1 MSKKNT
7 ITNITK
13 QTKQPDS
20 QNKHSPNAIMYKTTF
35 INGKSESKKQ
45 IIYHDS
51 LMGPSSKDGNLKQKE
66 NFGATQICPI
76 DQVCFDIPSFD
87 EFMSKLGITKMF
99 DDLGQEFKKMGD
111 SIASAVDFSIFDK
124 IIADI
129 TSWNPIEDLEKAF
142 AGFDLME
149 IILEL
154 LMAFMAP
161 AIEVARQCMII
172 FIDILEPIIRT
183 ILPASSWRMFYYFT
197 IPILLFICTSLNM
210 FDVTLGLMNQLS
222 GAAL

>member
-7 ITNITK
+7 NTDITK

-20 QNKHSPNAIMYKTTF
+20 QNKRSPNAIMYKTTF

-45 IIYHDS
+45 IMYHDNS
-51 LMGPSSKDGNLKQKE
+51 MGTSAQDGNLKKKE
-66 NFGATQICPI
+66 NFGATQVCPI
-76 DQVCFDIPSFD
+76 DQVCFDLPSFD

-99 DDLGQEFKKMGD
+99 DDLGKEFKKMGD
-111 SIASAVDFSIFDK
+111 SISSAVDFSIFDK
-124 IIADI
+124 IIGEIGA
-129 TSWNPIEDLEKAF
+129 WNPIEDLEKAF

-161 AIEVARQCMII
+161 VIEVARQMIVL
-172 FIDILEPIIRT
+172 FIDMLEPIIRT
-183 ILPASSWRMFYYFT
+183 ILPSSSWLMFYYFT
-197 IPILLFICTSLNM
+197 IPTLLFICTSLNM